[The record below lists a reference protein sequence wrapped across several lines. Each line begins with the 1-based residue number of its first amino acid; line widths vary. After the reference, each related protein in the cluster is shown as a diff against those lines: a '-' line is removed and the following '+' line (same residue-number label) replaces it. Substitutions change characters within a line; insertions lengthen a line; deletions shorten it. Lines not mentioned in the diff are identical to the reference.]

1 MKSRKFTCSHCGAI
15 KVITHSSQYTGVS
28 WDKVHK
34 RFRTRVTQNG
44 KQVSLSYFK
53 DEVNAAV
60 AYDEYVLANGLIDKP
75 LNFPH
80 GRLQ

>member
-1 MKSRKFTCSHCGAI
+1 MKYRNYTCSSCGAT
-15 KVITHSSQYTGVS
+15 KQVPLSSKFNGVS
-28 WDKVHK
+28 LYKPNGK
-34 RFRTRVTQNG
+34 YRTRVTVHGNT
-44 KQVSLSYFK
+44 VSLGYFT